1 MSINPRLHT
10 ERGPQPG
17 WPAGLGGGGEERTQR
32 EWELCSCLGVGGL
45 GGAGTPLALGV
56 TIWMRT
62 QGEGGPQLAPEC
74 QVARKSPPAGSCCSR
89 LVSETRIGTTPG
101 EVRAGS
107 DPASVTAAGSFPRS
121 LTSNGLGLTRAPCA
135 SRSSP
140 TPSWPGRCEA
150 PQGKD
155 QRGICP
161 LLCHRK
167 TPGAAPTQC
176 LSRKP
181 PSPGALREGPQ
192 LRMQTTR
199 LPGGGSET
207 QLKSITAG
215 ERRAPS
221 SEKERLGNPA
231 PHPCRNPR
239 LGMRS
244 QPLAKERHSRVE
256 D

>member
-1 MSINPRLHT
+1 MQLLGG
-10 ERGPQPG
+10 RGPGWSRNSPSVGCHNLDENPG
-17 WPAGLGGGGEERTQR
+17 RRRSTASPRVPGRPEEPACWLLLQ
-32 EWELCSCLGVGGL
+32 
-45 GGAGTPLALGV
+45 
-56 TIWMRT
+56 
-62 QGEGGPQLAPEC
+62 
-74 QVARKSPPAGSCCSR
+74 
-89 LVSETRIGTTPG
+89 
-101 EVRAGS
+101 
-107 DPASVTAAGSFPRS
+107 PASLRNPHRNHPGRGACGIGPRIRGCCRLISSKSYLERLGSHPRALCLPEFPK
-121 LTSNGLGLTRAPCA
+121 
-135 SRSSP
+135 
-140 TPSWPGRCEA
+140 PSWPGRCEA

-181 PSPGALREGPQ
+181 PSPGALREGPG

-221 SEKERLGNPA
+221 SEKEISGNPA

-239 LGMRS
+239 LGMHS